1 MNDHTQTAKQQL
13 RRQAIDS
20 RAAIAERTAKSQV
33 IWQQVQTH
41 LNLGQIPSVCSYIGV
56 GTEVET
62 TPGLRARL
70 AAVNP
75 QHTNVKTLDQPE
87 PLTVWQK
94 TIVPFCLRNT
104 LELYRIDQWEEV
116 GPSRF
121 GLLEPRSNIRVPSR
135 LVDPIE
141 IDVFLVPGLAFD
153 LQGHRLG
160 YGKGFYDRLLQHK
173 KRTAVTVALA
183 FEQQIQDEVPHDATY
198 DHPVDFIAT
207 ESRWIVCER
216 P

>member
-13 RRQAIDS
+13 RRWAIDS
-20 RAAIAERTAKSQV
+20 RAEIAERTAKSQA

-41 LNLGQIPSVCSYIGV
+41 LDLEQIPSVCSYIGV

-62 TPGLRARL
+62 SPGLRARL

-75 QHTNVKTLDQPE
+75 PRTNAKTADQRD
-87 PLTVWQK
+87 PLAVWRK

-104 LELYRIDQWEEV
+104 LELYRLEHWEEL

-153 LQGHRLG
+153 LRGHRLG

-183 FEQQIQDEVPHDATY
+183 FEQQILDEVPHDATY
-198 DHPVDFIAT
+198 DQPVDFIAT